1 MLKLYN
7 YYFKNLFKSH
17 LPFYLVLIINSI
29 IEKTLNFSQETIIE
43 YPILGIVKS
52 VISTLNYLLIVG
64 LIIFS
69 FIKLISLFKRK
80 LLSDE
85 AYLTHTLPL
94 SQSKI
99 IGSIYLNIFTFI
111 IINILVLLLSRT
123 IIDFKFLKQFD
134 DNILTVGL
142 LFILVIFVFLHYI
155 SQFNLALSIGYSTSN
170 NKIRNTIIAGV
181 VLYFVNQLFG
191 GILVVIIFFTF
202 GKNTSINGNSVLAF
216 VNTFYLFIFVISYTL
231 INIYITKRLNLE

>member
-99 IGSIYLNIFTFI
+99 IGSIYLNVFTFI

>member
-134 DNILTVGL
+134 DNVLTVGL

-202 GKNTSINGNSVLAF
+202 GKNTSINANSVLAF
-216 VNTFYLFIFVISYTL
+216 VNTFYLLIFVISYTL